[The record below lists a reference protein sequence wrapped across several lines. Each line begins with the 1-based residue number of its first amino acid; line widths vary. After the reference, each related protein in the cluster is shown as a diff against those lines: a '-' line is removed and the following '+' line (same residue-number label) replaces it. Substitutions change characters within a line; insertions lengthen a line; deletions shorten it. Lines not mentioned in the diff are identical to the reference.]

1 MTKFTRDF
9 SVYVGIDWANDKH
22 DLCIQQANSDT
33 RKFKIIKHSANTIND
48 WIISLHKQY
57 KGQIAVAVEL
67 SKGPIVYALQKYK
80 FVTIHPVNPSML
92 AQYRKAFS
100 PSGAKDDP
108 TDAELALD
116 LMLNYPKKIKALNM
130 ESEPVRKLTY
140 LVEQRRRLVEDRR
153 RFSNRLIN
161 TLKQYYPHLLDW
173 FSHRGSGM
181 FCDFITRW
189 PNLQKLK
196 RARADTLR
204 KFFHAYP
211 GRTASCT
218 EQRIVL
224 INQAEP
230 LTLDKAVIESH
241 QLLAV
246 ALANQML
253 VVVEAIKVFDKEIS
267 TLFDTLPDAELY
279 KSLPG
284 TGPCLAPR
292 LLVAMGENRSRFTSA
307 SEIQMSAGI
316 APVTERS
323 GQKCW
328 VHWRYQCSKFTRQ
341 SFIEWAA
348 KSVHQSYW
356 AGIYYQQ
363 QRSKGNSHQSSI
375 RSLAFKWIRVLYRCW
390 KTKEPYNESK
400 YLKALRDRNSP
411 LLFKEKTC

>member
-130 ESEPVRKLTY
+130 ESESVRKLTY

-196 RARADTLR
+196 RARAGTLR

>member
-1 MTKFTRDF
+1 MAKFNGNY

-22 DLCIQQANSDT
+22 DLCVQQANSDI
-33 RKFKIIKHSANTIND
+33 RKFKVIKHSANTINA
-48 WIISLHKQY
+48 WIIKLHKQY

-67 SKGPIVYALQKYK
+67 SKGPIVYALQKFD

-116 LMLNYPKKIKALNM
+116 LMLNYPKKIKALKM

-140 LVEQRRRLVEDRR
+140 LVEQRRKLVEDRR

-173 FSHRGSGM
+173 FSHRGSGL

-189 PNLQKLK
+189 PNLQKVK
-196 RARADTLR
+196 RARPETLR
-204 KFFHAYP
+204 KFFISHKDRSSAY
-211 GRTASCT
+211 T
-218 EQRIVL
+218 EQRIKS
-224 INQAEP
+224 ISEAEP
-230 LTLDKAVIESH
+230 LTLDKAVIDSH

-246 ALANQML
+246 ALAKQML
-253 VVVEAIKVFDKEIS
+253 VAVEAIKIFDSEIS
-267 TLFDTLPDAELY
+267 ELFDTLPDAELY
-279 KSLPG
+279 RSLPG

-307 SEIQMSAGI
+307 SEIQMSVGI

-328 VHWRYQCSKFTRQ
+328 VHWRYQCSKFVRQ
-341 SFIEWAA
+341 VFIINNNDQ
-348 KSVHQSYW
+348 KVTP
-356 AGIYYQQ
+356 I
-363 QRSKGNSHQSSI
+363 SHQ
-375 RSLAFKWIRVLYRCW
+375 
-390 KTKEPYNESK
+390 
-400 YLKALRDRNSP
+400 
-411 LLFKEKTC
+411 

>member
-116 LMLNYPKKIKALNM
+116 LMLNYPKKIKALKM

-363 QRSKGNSHQSSI
+363 QRSKGNTHQSSV

-390 KTKEPYNESK
+390 KAKEPYNESK

-411 LLFKEKTC
+411 LLFKEKAC

>member
-116 LMLNYPKKIKALNM
+116 LMLNYPKKIKALKM

-356 AGIYYQQ
+356 AGLYYQQ
-363 QRSKGNSHQSSI
+363 QRSKGNTHQSSV

-390 KTKEPYNESK
+390 KAKEPYNESK

-411 LLFKEKTC
+411 LLFKEKAC

>member
-116 LMLNYPKKIKALNM
+116 LMLNYPKKIKALKM
-130 ESEPVRKLTY
+130 GSEPVRKLTY

-218 EQRIVL
+218 EQRLTL

-230 LTLDKAVIESH
+230 LTLDNAVIESH

-253 VVVEAIKVFDKEIS
+253 VVVEAIKIFDKEIS

-292 LLVAMGENRSRFTSA
+292 LLVAMGVNRSRFTSA
-307 SEIQMSAGI
+307 SEIQMYSGI

-328 VHWRYQCSKFTRQ
+328 VHWRYQCSKFVRQ

-356 AGIYYQQ
+356 AGLYYQQ
-363 QRSKGNSHQSSI
+363 QRSKGNTHQSSV

-390 KTKEPYNESK
+390 KAKEPYNESK

-411 LLFKEKTC
+411 LLFKEKAC

>member
-116 LMLNYPKKIKALNM
+116 LMLNYPKKIKALKM

-267 TLFDTLPDAELY
+267 ILFHTLPDAELY

-307 SEIQMSAGI
+307 SEIQMYSGI

-328 VHWRYQCSKFTRQ
+328 VHWRYQCSKFVRQ

-356 AGIYYQQ
+356 AGLYYQQ
-363 QRSKGNSHQSSI
+363 QRSKGNTHQSSV

-390 KTKEPYNESK
+390 KAKEPYNESK

-411 LLFKEKTC
+411 LLFKEKAC

>member
-1 MTKFTRDF
+1 MAKFSSKY

-22 DLCIQQANSDT
+22 DVCVQAANAST
-33 RKFKIIKHSANTIND
+33 RQFKVIKHSANEIND
-48 WIISLHKQY
+48 WITNLHKQY

-67 SKGPIVYALQKYK
+67 SKGPIVYALQKFD
-80 FVTIHPVNPSML
+80 FVTIHPINPSML
-92 AQYRKAFS
+92 AKYRKAFS

-116 LMLNYPKKIKALNM
+116 LMLNYPNKIKALKM
-130 ESEPVRKLTY
+130 ESESVRKLMY

-181 FCDFITRW
+181 FCDFIARW

-204 KFFHAYP
+204 KFFNSYR
-211 GRTASCT
+211 GRSSTLT
-218 EQRIVL
+218 EQRIQS
-224 INQAEP
+224 ISGAEP
-230 LTLDKAVIESH
+230 LTLDRAVIESH

-253 VVVEAIKVFDKEIS
+253 VAVEAIKVFDSEIS
-267 TLFDTLPDAELY
+267 KLFDTLPDAELY

-292 LLVAMGENRSRFTSA
+292 LLVAMGENRSRFNSA
-307 SEIQMSAGI
+307 SEVQMYSGI

-323 GQKCW
+323 GQKSW
-328 VHWRYQCSKFTRQ
+328 IHWRYQCPKFNRQ

-363 QRSKGNSHQSSI
+363 QREKGNTHQSSV
-375 RSLAFKWIRVLYRCW
+375 RALAFKWIRILYRCW
-390 KTKEPYNESK
+390 KTKEPYSEAK
-400 YLKALRDRNSP
+400 YLKALRERNSP
-411 LLFKEKTC
+411 LLFKEKAC